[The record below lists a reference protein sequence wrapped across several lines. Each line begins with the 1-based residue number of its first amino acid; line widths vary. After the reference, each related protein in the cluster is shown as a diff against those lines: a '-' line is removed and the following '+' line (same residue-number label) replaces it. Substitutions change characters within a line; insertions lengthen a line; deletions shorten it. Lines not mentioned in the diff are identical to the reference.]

1 MSSGRHRLRYP
12 RKLIQKHRS
21 PSRNNAFF
29 LESHWE
35 RSKDSFVAVLICLEF
50 IYIELC
56 VRNKSIYDTHRRH
69 CNNTP
74 LSCNTS
80 MTTSMNCTVLLLKK
94 KRERERERERDRKK
108 REWKETWDKKR
119 GKGRKEGKEWKNRE
133 KRIFASRVRYYRARI
148 YEEIFLT

>member
-94 KRERERERERDRKK
+94 RERERERERKKENERK
-108 REWKETWDKKR
+108 REIKKEE
-119 GKGRKEGKEWKNRE
+119 KEGKKERSERTGRKGYLLRVLDITARE
-133 KRIFASRVRYYRARI
+133 FTRKYF
-148 YEEIFLT
+148 